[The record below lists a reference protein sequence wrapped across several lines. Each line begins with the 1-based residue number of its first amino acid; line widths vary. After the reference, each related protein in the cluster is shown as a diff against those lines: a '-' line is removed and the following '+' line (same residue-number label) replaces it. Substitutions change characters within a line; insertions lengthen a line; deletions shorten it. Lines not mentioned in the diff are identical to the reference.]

1 MKLTIISPEK
11 IICEGETA
19 YVTVPGGKGPFEIL
33 RGHAPIISNLQ
44 KGVIYYDN
52 KGKCSVKI
60 NSGFVEVANDNV
72 TACVEIAK

>member
-11 IICEGETA
+11 IIFEGETA

-52 KGKCSVKI
+52 KGK
-60 NSGFVEVANDNV
+60 
-72 TACVEIAK
+72 